1 MNKYIK
7 HKLKVIFGIGV
18 PIGILLVIIQNTFNI
33 QRDVMMKYYIIG
45 SAVVIV
51 LALAINLIWQIK
63 FQKEILSASHILRE
77 DKNADLY
84 IQTMQKLINKT
95 RLISNKNLLLMNIS
109 VGYSEKGDY
118 HKAKEILLSINPKKI
133 NEVNRT
139 VYFNNLASFSFMLD
153 EKEEAIKIME
163 ANHNLFSKY
172 ESSKV
177 LGGCIA
183 INRVYENLAKNEIG
197 KAEQLLIEAEKLCQ
211 DNYLKDDYEKV
222 KDKLK
227 SIKDKKDS
235 N

>member
-33 QRDVMMKYYIIG
+33 QIDVMMKYYLIG
-45 SAVVIV
+45 SAVILV
-51 LALAINLIWQIK
+51 ATLAINLIWQIK
-63 FQKEILSASHILRE
+63 FQKEIFAASHILRE

-95 RLISNKNLLLMNIS
+95 RLISNKNLLLMNMS
-109 VGYSEKGDY
+109 VGYSEKEDY
-118 HKAKEILLSINPKKI
+118 HKAKEILLSINPQKI
-133 NEVNRT
+133 NEVNRA

-183 INRVYENLAKNEIG
+183 INRVYESLAKNEIG
-197 KAEQLLIEAEKLCQ
+197 KAEELLIEAEKLCQ
-211 DNYLKDDYEKV
+211 NNYLKDDYEKV